1 MSRSALRLAAL
12 VAVAAVLPRGA
23 SAQIHLG
30 GLAKT
35 AAKVVTT
42 HFDSIVLELTPARID
57 AAIKAFSTEQSAGS
71 QLGSTYQQR
80 EAAYQEALRQWTARD
95 SGRKA
100 DAASYNVCMGGSA
113 GASIGGGASYSA
125 GGATTV
131 APGSGSV
138 TVSGTGP
145 TMSANLNDPAVR
157 ARINDLKARLQAAG
171 KAQDMAL
178 SLALAD
184 SLRQALGYNPG
195 SQTVSW
201 NGTPGAA
208 TTTGAGAGVSAS
220 ASLPQMQAKC
230 GYAKIQ
236 ADAQAGTT
244 DAPPQ
249 APAAIHDSVATLAAR
264 AGGFTNAQYAM
275 MRERI
280 LGFLSI
286 DFDKINNGATGYS
299 FSPKEAVALQSKR
312 PQLTAFQQMLATQ

>member
-1 MSRSALRLAAL
+1 MSRSALRLATL

-57 AAIKAFSTEQSAGS
+57 AAIKAFSTEQNAGS
-71 QLGSTYQQR
+71 QLGASYQQR

-100 DAASYNVCMGGSA
+100 DAASYNLCMGGSG
-113 GASIGGGASYSA
+113 GASIGGGASYST
-125 GGATTV
+125 GGATTMT
-131 APGSGSV
+131 PGSGSV

-157 ARINDLKARLQAAG
+157 AHINDLKARLQAAG

-184 SLRQALGYNPG
+184 SLRQALGYNAG

-201 NGTPGAA
+201 SGTPGAA
-208 TTTGAGAGVSAS
+208 TTTGAGVSAS

-236 ADAQAGTT
+236 ANAQAGTT

-249 APAAIHDSVATLAAR
+249 APAAIHDSVATLAAQ

-286 DFDKINNGATGYS
+286 DFDKINNGATRYS
-299 FSPKEAVALQSKR
+299 FSPKEAIALQSKR
-312 PQLTAFQQMLATQ
+312 PQLTAFQQMLSTQ